1 MSIYKPPTPPTIM
14 LGANL
19 HGASPSQP
27 NNNGR
32 ESRKTAMGRFF
43 KLDDNGWQN
52 IFIILLQKFP
62 I

>member
-1 MSIYKPPTPPTIM
+1 M
-14 LGANL
+14 LVANL
-19 HGASPSQP
+19 HGASSSQP

-32 ESRKTAMGRFF
+32 ESRKTAMDRFF
-43 KLDDNGWQN
+43 KLDDNGRQN